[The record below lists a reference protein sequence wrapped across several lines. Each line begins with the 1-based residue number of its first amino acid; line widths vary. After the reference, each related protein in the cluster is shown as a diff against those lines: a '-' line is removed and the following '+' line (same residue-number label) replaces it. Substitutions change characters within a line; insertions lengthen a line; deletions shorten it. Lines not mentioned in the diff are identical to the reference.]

1 MVLPFLKRLLNF
13 LLSYATCMQKK
24 SQPLLGLTKSL
35 HVQGKTK
42 CKGWEETL
50 NKKSNLRGLG
60 YDFGQIL
67 FYFLFTVFVMLSKC
81 IFFINQK

>member
-1 MVLPFLKRLLNF
+1 
-13 LLSYATCMQKK
+13 MQHVCKKK

-50 NKKSNLRGLG
+50 DKKLNLRGLG